1 MERADVGISLAS
13 LGSAAAL
20 NSADVLIM
28 ADDLRRLPEAMRTAK
43 LAYGSARQN
52 ALAFAG
58 VRLLLVVLAVCGA
71 VSAFPAAAADIA
83 ASVLILANAY
93 RTVHKKL

>member
-1 MERADVGISLAS
+1 
-13 LGSAAAL
+13 
-20 NSADVLIM
+20 M